1 MAEYWQKGAE
11 CRGYHEL
18 FFNRLFLVLYGGL
31 GHTAQGILQSVKD
44 YYYNYHFERSY
55 IIEYEGPNYY
65 KLMALEPGIVDKISY
80 AFFPPSKR
88 SAGNTPASSGKKQKS
103 NKHAK

>member
-31 GHTAQGILQSVKD
+31 GHTATGILESTKNYRD
-44 YYYNYHFERSY
+44 YHFERPY
-55 IIEYEGPNYY
+55 ILKIEGPDYY
-65 KLMALEPGIVDKISY
+65 DLMALEPGIEITY

-88 SAGNTPASSGKKQKS
+88 NAETTPANSGKKQKS